1 MAFRLQITYNYRF
14 DNFIFQLFFRRK
26 KRNRSSR
33 IKVAAGVAADGGD
46 GGGAREVSSSREPWQ
61 RGHHFSLVIRS
72 VVGSDPS
79 RFKAVS
85 KFRKDQHSGSSTP
98 VTFAI

>member
-1 MAFRLQITYNYRF
+1 MTILFFNS
-14 DNFIFQLFFRRK
+14 FFRRK

-46 GGGAREVSSSREPWQ
+46 GGGDGGADGGARVVSRSREPWQ
-61 RGHHFSLVIRS
+61 RGHPFSLVIRS

-79 RFKAVS
+79 RFKV
-85 KFRKDQHSGSSTP
+85 KIRKRPTSIP